1 MSQVKYYRNKRTGEI
16 IAVPIEPNERIPV
29 DNNTQQRTDNTIP
42 IVLII
47 VSLIGI
53 IFIGARIS
61 ISRKKNKDLIK
72 KAEEKYK
79 AEQAEIENYF
89 RENPDKKIDLSSY
102 DFPEE
107 IIES

>member
-16 IAVPIEPNERIPV
+16 ISVPIEPNEKIPV
-29 DNNTQQRTDNTIP
+29 DNNTQQRADNTIP

-53 IFIGARIS
+53 IFIGARIF

-79 AEQAEIENYF
+79 AEQAEIEKYF
-89 RENPDKKIDLSSY
+89 RENPDKRIDLSSY
-102 DFPEE
+102 DFPKE